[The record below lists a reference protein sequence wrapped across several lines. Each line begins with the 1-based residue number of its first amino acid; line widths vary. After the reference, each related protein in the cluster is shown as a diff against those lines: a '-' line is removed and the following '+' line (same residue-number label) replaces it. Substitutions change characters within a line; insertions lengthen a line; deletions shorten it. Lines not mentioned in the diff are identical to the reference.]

1 MVTDYVDFTGPDQ
14 RDQFGGHSGAGE
26 RLSGRRCRSRKGR
39 KSRRENCCSRS
50 IPGPTRPNSIRPQ
63 GQVNLYKAQ
72 LELAKANYARDKEV
86 AKTPGAVSVQQ
97 LDQDKAAVDEADAAV
112 KAFQASL
119 EVYKLNLSFTKVT
132 SPIDG
137 QVSRY
142 FMTLGQPGRPRPD
155 AADDGRLAGPDVRL
169 LRHGRGHACCGPGGR
184 STRARSSDIKRGKSP
199 SSWRLQGEDEL
210 SSTRAPINFVNN
222 QVNPNT
228 GSISV
233 RGVFAN
239 PKPAKGVRLLSP
251 GMFVRVRLP
260 IGQPHPAVLVI
271 DRAIGSDQGLKFVYV
286 VDAKNKVQYR
296 RVSTGAL
303 QEDGLR
309 VITEGL
315 KPDEWVVVG
324 GLQQVQPAAC
334 RSSRSRCRCPPWA
347 SRTPATSAG
356 GARRAAPSQ

>member
-1 MVTDYVDFTGPDQ
+1 MLFQVDPRPYQAQLDQ
-14 RDQFGGHSGAGE
+14 A
-26 RLSGRRCRSRKGR
+26 
-39 KSRRENCCSRS
+39 
-50 IPGPTRPNSIRPQ
+50 Q

-119 EVYKLNLSFTKVT
+119 EVYKLNLSFTEVT

-142 FMTLGQPGRPRPD
+142 FMTLGNLVVQD
-155 AADDGRLAGPDVRL
+155 QTL
-169 LRHGRGHACCGPGGR
+169 LTTVVSLDPMYVYFDIDEG
-184 STRARSSDIKRGKSP
+184 TVLRARQAINEGTIKRYQEGGIP
-199 SSWRLQGEDEL
+199 VLMALQGEDEYRHQG
-210 SSTRAPINFVNN
+210 TINFVNN

-228 GSISV
+228 GSISA

-260 IGQPHPAVLVI
+260 IGRPQPAVLVI

-286 VDAKNKVQYR
+286 VDAKNKVQSR
-296 RVSTGAL
+296 RVSTGPL

-309 VITEGL
+309 VISEGL

-324 GLQQVQPAAC
+324 GLQQVQPRMQIKPERMPMPSLGQPDAGEAPAAD
-334 RSSRSRCRCPPWA
+334 R
-347 SRTPATSAG
+347 G
-356 GARRAAPSQ
+356 K